1 VWCPRKCL
9 THRKARREKQ
19 RMRKEGEK
27 RKHNKM
33 VIVNANVNNY
43 FKGIAMV
50 DLNIQTNKIM
60 AHLYAV
66 SIQMH

>member
-1 VWCPRKCL
+1 
-9 THRKARREKQ
+9 
-19 RMRKEGEK
+19 MRKEGEK

-33 VIVNANVNNY
+33 VTVNANVNNY